1 MSLKK
6 YITKKRV
13 DHFTKGGI
21 HVFVK
26 DPLPSGIDAASAI
39 QDYIES
45 VPSHL
50 LRNIETIY
58 IGKFK
63 ELEDRDIQAMYENSS
78 IFVTNKQRSEE
89 DMLNDLI
96 HETGHSV
103 EEIYRNFLYSDQK
116 MESEF
121 LRKRKELWHELKR
134 ENLETS
140 LSYFLEP
147 EYSKEFDNYLYK
159 QVGYPML
166 SVLTANLFYSPYA
179 STSLREYF
187 ANGFEAFFMR
197 EDIDRLKNTSPV
209 LFSKL
214 AALLDEE
221 ELKQ

>member
-6 YITKKRV
+6 YITKRKV
-13 DHFTKGGI
+13 SHFNKGGI

-26 DPLPSGIDAASAI
+26 DPLPTGINAESVI
-39 QDYIES
+39 QDLIES
-45 VPSHL
+45 VPKHL
-50 LRNIETIY
+50 LKNIETIY

-78 IFVTNKQRSEE
+78 IFVTNEQRSEE

-103 EEIYRNFLYSDQK
+103 EEIYRKLLYSDQK
-116 MESEF
+116 LESEF
-121 LRKRKELWHELKR
+121 LRKRKDLWHELKR
-134 ENLETS
+134 ESLETS
-140 LSYFLEP
+140 LSFFLEP
-147 EYSKEFDNYLYK
+147 DYDKDFDEYLYK
-159 QVGYPML
+159 QIGYPML

-197 EDIDRLKNTSPV
+197 DDVDRLKNLSPV

-214 AALLDEE
+214 ATLLNDKE
-221 ELKQ
+221 Q